1 MPIEQRKGDLLAADV
16 EALVNPVN
24 TKGVMGKGLALQF
37 KKAFPDNFSAY
48 QEACKKGE
56 IVIGRMHIVQRPSP
70 PRFIINFPTKDHWRN
85 PSKIEYVQEGLI
97 DLVAQVRKLEIQS
110 IAIPALG
117 CGNGG
122 LEWADVKPL
131 IVQAFHDLPDV
142 RVILFDP

>member
-1 MPIEQRKGDLLAADV
+1 MTIEHGKGDLLAADV

-37 KKAFPDNFSAY
+37 KKAFPDNFAAY
-48 QEACKKGE
+48 QEACRKGE
-56 IVIGRMHIVQRPSP
+56 VVIGRMHIVQRPSP

-131 IVQAFHDLPDV
+131 IVQAFHGLPGV
-142 RVILFDP
+142 RVILFEP